1 MKTIG
6 CAILAL
12 AAASAAWAQDRG
24 FTKDDVLKLQKAGIG
39 DEVILAKINQEKRSL
54 SISADDLAELKEA
67 GVSEKIL
74 ARLAEL
80 TKRAGPP
87 AGSKPVVLKN
97 LSHRGVKVAVNAEDR
112 LIDFS
117 MAAGMDLPSGG
128 SLELAAP
135 AGAYSIAIEGR
146 PTTER
151 VLVPESGSCS
161 LTVRGA
167 DTSYIDLQTIVAEDA
182 DGRRVVILHSEG
194 KSMRSPGRRTVV
206 VLGGGGYGFS
216 GPDMSLFPFVSDT
229 VLLGAGVGAII
240 GHQSGHRTRGAL
252 IGAGAGF
259 LLDRWSWR

>member
-39 DEVILAKINQEKRSL
+39 DEVILAKINQEKRTV
-54 SISADDLAELKEA
+54 SISADDLAELKQA
-67 GVSEKIL
+67 GVGEKVL

-87 AGSKPVVLKN
+87 AGSKPVVLRN
-97 LSHRGVKVAVNAEDR
+97 LSHRGVKVAVNTEDR

-117 MAAGMDLPSGG
+117 MASGTDLPSGG

-135 AGAYSIAIEGR
+135 AGAYAIAIEGR

-151 VLVPESGSCS
+151 VLVPDSGSCS

-194 KSMRSPGRRTVV
+194 KSMRVPGRHAVV
-206 VLGGGGYGFS
+206 AYGDGHCFS

-259 LLDRWSWR
+259 LLDRWTWR